1 MNATARF
8 EPQIRPD
15 GIAVSSRGYLAAA
28 ILFADLRA
36 ARAMRREPPAEPPA
50 ATVHR
55 LVPRRA
61 RPRSVPAEALRRVA
75 EA

>member
-36 ARAMRREPPAEPPA
+36 ARAMRREPPAEPP
-50 ATVHR
+50 
-55 LVPRRA
+55 PRRCTGWCRA
-61 RPRSVPAEALRRVA
+61 APVRGPSRPRLRRVA